1 MTRPDLYTAL
11 ECSAFPCNPIP
22 FANGLAE
29 HVKDNGTDSIKS
41 DQAKRIL
48 WILMSQAYGQLATI
62 DLWDEWDR
70 LTKRRY
76 GNIGNGPDGRGNC
89 FDYDCEAPPVDLS
102 DGYEC
107 ETCGRPI
114 TNQ

>member
-1 MTRPDLYTAL
+1 MTNPFLYTAL

-29 HVKDNGTDSIKS
+29 HVKDHGTDSIKS

-62 DLWDEWDR
+62 DLCDEWDR
-70 LTKRRY
+70 LVKTSL
-76 GNIGNGPDGRGNC
+76 D
-89 FDYDCEAPPVDLS
+89 DLL
-102 DGYEC
+102 DQLADQE
-107 ETCGRPI
+107 EPI
-114 TNQ
+114 